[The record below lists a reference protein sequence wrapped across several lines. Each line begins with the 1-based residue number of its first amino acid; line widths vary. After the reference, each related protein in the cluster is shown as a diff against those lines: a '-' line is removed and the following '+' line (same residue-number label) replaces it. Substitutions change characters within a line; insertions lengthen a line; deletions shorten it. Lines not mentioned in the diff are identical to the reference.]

1 MNARPRV
8 LLVGPWPPA
17 QGGVATFMVNVA
29 NSPLRE
35 SYQIIPFTTA
45 RPAKHKLGSGDNHG
59 YAAMFRGGWLRVL
72 QGLAIT
78 ALHMIKY
85 PCVLVWHR
93 PDVVQ
98 IQASDFTSFWE
109 ASLYV
114 LVARLLGRATALRIG
129 GSFNRF
135 WEASGRAGRAGI
147 AWTLDQP
154 NVLIVQSE
162 YWRSYVARIGRV
174 GPVTVLNNFVPD
186 ALVRKRSAPSPAV
199 PRFLLYAG
207 ETPQL
212 KGLFVLLA
220 AARDLHEKGIAVE
233 ITVVGVTP
241 HFRSALEAGGL
252 PPNIR
257 LRGVLPHTEVLEQLR
272 ATDVFLQISYTEGFP
287 NMLLEA
293 MATGCASIVTPVG
306 AVPEA
311 VGEDGLCSFVI
322 PVGESAVLADRMA
335 RFAAEP
341 QLIARM
347 AAASHDRLVERFTA
361 RSMTQVLDRLY
372 RGLLP
377 VQRGS
382 SRAI

>member
-1 MNARPRV
+1 MSARPRV

-35 SYQIIPFTTA
+35 RYQIIPFTTA
-45 RPAKHKLGSGDNHG
+45 RPAKHRLGSGDNHG
-59 YAAMFRGGWLRVL
+59 YAAMFRGGVVRVL
-72 QGLAIT
+72 QGMAIT
-78 ALHMIKY
+78 ALHIVRY
-85 PCVLVWHR
+85 PCVLVRHR

-98 IQASDFTSFWE
+98 IQASDFISFWE

-114 LVARLLGRATALRIG
+114 LIARWLGRATALRIG

-135 WEASGRAGRAGI
+135 WEASGRVGRAGI
-147 AWTLDQP
+147 VWTLNQP
-154 NVLIVQSE
+154 DVLIVQSE
-162 YWRSYVARIGRV
+162 YWKNYVARIGRA
-174 GPVTVLNNFVPD
+174 GPVAVLNNFVPD
-186 ALVRKRSAPSPAV
+186 TLVQRRCVTPPAV

-212 KGLFVLLA
+212 KGLFVLLD
-220 AARDLHEKGIAVE
+220 AARALREKQVAVD
-233 ITVVGVTP
+233 ITIVGVTRQ
-241 HFRSALEAGGL
+241 FRSQLEADGL
-252 PPNIR
+252 PPNIK
-257 LRGVLPHTEVLEQLR
+257 LRGVLSHAEVLDQLR

-311 VGEDGLCSFVI
+311 VGEDGHCSFVI
-322 PVGESAVLADRMA
+322 PVGESALLAERMA

-341 QLIARM
+341 HLIARM

-361 RSMTQVLDRLY
+361 RSMTQILDRLY

-377 VQRGS
+377 AQRGS
-382 SRAI
+382 SRAS